1 METISLTTAKR
12 NFSKLI
18 RHAANGETF
27 VITRYGRPVAQLT
40 QYKLD
45 KAVDPIRLSAYERMT
60 ANLDEGASLGGLK
73 VTRDGLYDR

>member
-18 RHAANGETF
+18 RDVENGENF

-45 KAVDPIRLSAYERMT
+45 KTTNPDWLAAYERMN
-60 ANLDEGASLGGLK
+60 AILDEGASLGGLR
-73 VTRDGLYDR
+73 VTRDELYDR

>member
-1 METISLTTAKR
+1 METISLTIAKR

-18 RHAANGETF
+18 RHVANGETF

-45 KAVDPIRLSAYERMT
+45 KTADPDWLAAYERMN
-60 ANLDEGASLGGLK
+60 AILDEGASLGGLR
-73 VTRDGLYDR
+73 VTRDELYDR